1 MIKTAPSDD
10 ASILCF
16 QAVWEL
22 DKLARVMPGL
32 AKTVED
38 EDEQMHF
45 AIRGICGRMVSLTS
59 LLMDCMGSS
68 GPVSKEFSDIIYFSE
83 TGGQP

>member
-1 MIKTAPSDD
+1 MTKAAHIND
-10 ASILCF
+10 ASNLCL

-32 AKTVED
+32 ARTVED

-45 AIRGICGRMVSLTS
+45 AIRGICARMVSLTS

-68 GPVSKEFSDIIYFSE
+68 GPVSKEFSDVIHFAE